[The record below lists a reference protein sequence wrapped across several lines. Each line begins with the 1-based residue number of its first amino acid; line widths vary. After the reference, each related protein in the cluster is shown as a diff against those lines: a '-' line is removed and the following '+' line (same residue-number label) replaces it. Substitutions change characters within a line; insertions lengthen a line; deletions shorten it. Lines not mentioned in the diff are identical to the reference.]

1 MEVTRRARH
10 PRPAVRRAGQ
20 RNSRL
25 LDIGDEPHGEGEAT
39 GRKSNINGRRGER
52 EALLKRG
59 RNGTIRQSQIK
70 T

>member
-25 LDIGDEPHGEGEAT
+25 LDIGDGPHGEGEAT
-39 GRKSNINGRRGER
+39 GGKSNINREARGER
-52 EALLKRG
+52 EAQKKG
-59 RNGTIRQSQIK
+59 GEE
-70 T
+70 